1 MEMEGEDANIEVDYN
16 DLSVV
21 VIQLWELK
29 LFLEELFLKGRLE
42 EFLEEKRE
50 ELFDHLNTMEYL
62 LRLTYMFID
71 NEVQVPD
78 LPEVHDNTEVGLA
91 IMKHFLQS
99 LEFEGRYEEF
109 LEEKMDE
116 LDDSL
121 NNLEFLLQLI
131 YLFTYEAGLA
141 IINGIRRD
149 CIDNDIC
156 DEMRQA

>member
-1 MEMEGEDANIEVDYN
+1 MEGEDNNIEVDYN

-21 VIQLWELK
+21 VIQIWGLK
-29 LFLEELFLKGRLE
+29 LFLEELFLEGRLE

-50 ELFDHLNTMEYL
+50 ELFDHLNKMEYL
-62 LRLTYMFID
+62 LNLIYLFID
-71 NEVQVPD
+71 NRVQLQDV
-78 LPEVHDNTEVGLA
+78 PEVHDNTEVGLA

-156 DEMRQA
+156 DEMKQA

>member
-149 CIDNDIC
+149 CIDNDI
-156 DEMRQA
+156 

>member
-1 MEMEGEDANIEVDYN
+1 MEGEVNNIEVDYN

-21 VIQLWELK
+21 VIQLWGLK
-29 LFLEELFLKGRLE
+29 LFLEELFLEGRLE

-50 ELFDHLNTMEYL
+50 ELFDHLNKMEYL
-62 LRLTYMFID
+62 LNLIYLFID
-71 NEVQVPD
+71 NRVQLQDV
-78 LPEVHDNTEVGLA
+78 PEVHDNTEVGLA

-149 CIDNDIC
+149 CIDNEIN
-156 DEMRQA
+156 DEMNQA

>member
-1 MEMEGEDANIEVDYN
+1 MEGEDANIEVDYN

-29 LFLEELFLKGRLE
+29 LFLEELFLKGNLE

-149 CIDNDIC
+149 CIDNDI
-156 DEMRQA
+156 

>member
-1 MEMEGEDANIEVDYN
+1 MEGEDANIQVDYN

-21 VIQLWELK
+21 VIQLWGLK
-29 LFLEELFLKGRLE
+29 LFLKCLKSEGRLE

-50 ELFDHLNTMEYL
+50 ELFDYLNSMEYL
-62 LRLTYMFID
+62 LRLLKLYLFIE
-71 NEVQVPD
+71 NGVQVQD
-78 LPEVHDNTEVGLA
+78 EPEVHDNTEVGLA

-156 DEMRQA
+156 DEM

>member
-29 LFLEELFLKGRLE
+29 LFLEELFIKGRLE

-156 DEMRQA
+156 DEMRQV

>member
-29 LFLEELFLKGRLE
+29 LFLEELFLKGNLE

-149 CIDNDIC
+149 CIDNDI
-156 DEMRQA
+156 

>member
-1 MEMEGEDANIEVDYN
+1 MEGEVNNIEVDYN

-21 VIQLWELK
+21 VIQLWGLK
-29 LFLEELFLKGRLE
+29 LFLEELFLEGRLE

-50 ELFDHLNTMEYL
+50 ELFDHLNKMEYL
-62 LRLTYMFID
+62 LNLIYLFID
-71 NEVQVPD
+71 NRVQLQDV
-78 LPEVHDNTEVGLA
+78 PEVHDNTEVGLA

-156 DEMRQA
+156 DEMKQA

>member
-1 MEMEGEDANIEVDYN
+1 MEGEDANIEVDYN

-156 DEMRQA
+156 DEM

>member
-1 MEMEGEDANIEVDYN
+1 MEGEDNNIEVDYN

-21 VIQLWELK
+21 VIQLWGLK
-29 LFLEELFLKGRLE
+29 LFLEELFLEGRLE

-50 ELFDHLNTMEYL
+50 ELFDHLNKMEYL
-62 LRLTYMFID
+62 LNLIYLFID
-71 NEVQVPD
+71 NRVQLQDV
-78 LPEVHDNTEVGLA
+78 PEVHDNTEVGLA

-156 DEMRQA
+156 DEMKQA

>member
-1 MEMEGEDANIEVDYN
+1 MEGEDANIEVDYN

-149 CIDNDIC
+149 CIDNDI
-156 DEMRQA
+156 

>member
-21 VIQLWELK
+21 VIQLWGLK
-29 LFLEELFLKGRLE
+29 LFLKCLKSEGRLE

-99 LEFEGRYEEF
+99 LESEGRYEEF

-116 LDDSL
+116 LDDIDSL
-121 NNLEFLLQLI
+121 SNLEFLLQLI
-131 YLFTYEAGLA
+131 YLFTYEAGLD
-141 IINGIRRD
+141 IINEIRRD
-149 CIDNDIC
+149 CIDNDI
-156 DEMRQA
+156 

>member
-16 DLSVV
+16 DLTVV

-149 CIDNDIC
+149 CIDNDI
-156 DEMRQA
+156 